1 MSSNKVAGKMK
12 TVLLLGGMTPDVT
25 ALYYNII
32 NKAVRAR
39 LGGRAAAPLY
49 IYSANLEDMIQH
61 AMEGDWPAFT
71 AVYAD
76 PIKALSERVDGVAVC
91 AILAHKVAA
100 QLSDVLAT
108 TNAPLLHIAD
118 FLATYITKTHP
129 SVKRL
134 GLLGPKISMLDSE
147 NPDFFVGRLQQARY
161 GFTVII
167 PETTEEIDEVNRG
180 MLEEVAKGVD
190 SVTEITR
197 AMFINQAKKL
207 VARGAQAVILGS
219 TDLGF
224 VVKQED
230 LGDIPLIEPAAVH
243 AEELAR
249 WICSDA

>member
-1 MSSNKVAGKMK
+1 MK

-25 ALYYNII
+25 VLYYNII
-32 NKAVRAR
+32 NKAVRVR
-39 LGGRAAAPLY
+39 LGVRAAAPLY

-61 AMEGDWPAFT
+61 AMNEDWSTFT
-71 AVYAD
+71 SVYAD
-76 PIKALSERVDGVAVC
+76 PIKALSERVDGIAVC

-100 QLSDVLAT
+100 QLSNILAT
-108 TNAPLLHIAD
+108 SNVPLLHIAD
-118 FLATYITKTHP
+118 FLSAYITQTHP

-147 NPDFFVGRLQQARY
+147 NPDFFAGRLQQARC
-161 GFTVII
+161 GLSVTI
-167 PETTEEIDEVNRG
+167 PETAEEIDKVNRG

-190 SVTEITR
+190 SVTESTK

-207 VARGAQAVILGS
+207 VARGAQAIILGS

-224 VVKQED
+224 VVRQED
-230 LGDIPLIEPAAVH
+230 LGDIPLIEPAAIH

-249 WICSDA
+249 WICGDE